1 MNNLDYYK
9 KIIALEKND
18 LNEMK
23 KLCDRYKNDYSL
35 KFEYAKMLINNGLTE
50 EAKEILFEQQY
61 TKNKV
66 YAMFELGKLEA
77 DNNNYETAKYYYKSI
92 LKIKD
97 DIFTKKELGKVE
109 ALSRNYEEARKIFES
124 ILEVKNDPQ
133 TVLELAKLE
142 FKVQNYSKARRLF
155 KSLLKSVLDPTIK
168 PYALLKLGLLEYRVG
183 DKIKAKEYF
192 KEITEERFLNITSE
206 LLMILEYKDKNYLE
220 VFDRFNKRIKNNSNV
235 ENLILLGLSKELNIF
250 FDTDYSKIDYKYTMD
265 QLLEY
270 DYNDALTHI
279 FSHHCSDN
287 KIDFNKNVD
296 IEKLFFE
303 VKTELKEEKK
313 TNLIVFNDVYIIPK
327 NNVGSNGENYL
338 QVVTL
343 PNTTD
348 VITMYPVYNNFI
360 EEEEYDKILMKK

>member
-35 KFEYAKMLINNGLTE
+35 KFEYAKMLINNGLND
-50 EAKEILFEQQY
+50 EAKEILYEQLY

-109 ALSRNYEEARKIFES
+109 AISKNYDKARKIFES

-142 FKVQNYSKARRLF
+142 FKVKNYSKARRLF
-155 KSLLKSVLDPTIK
+155 KSLLKSVLDPTVK
-168 PYALLKLGLLEYRVG
+168 PYALLELGLLEFNVG
-183 DKIKAKEYF
+183 NTLKAKEYL
-192 KEITEERFLNITSE
+192 KEITEENFLNITNK
-206 LLMILEYKDKNYLE
+206 LLMILEYKNKNYLE
-220 VFDRFNKRIKNNSNV
+220 VFNLYNARIKDNSNT
-235 ENLILLGLSKELNIF
+235 ENLVLLGLSKELNIF

-265 QLLEY
+265 QLLNY
-270 DYNDALTHI
+270 DYNDAIRHI
-279 FSHHCSDN
+279 YKHHCNEN
-287 KIDFNKNVD
+287 KFDFNKNID
-296 IEKLFFE
+296 IEKLFFD
-303 VKTELKEEKK
+303 VRNELKKENKI
-313 TNLIVFNDVYIIPK
+313 NLIVFNDVYVIPK

-338 QVVTL
+338 KVVTL
-343 PNTTD
+343 PNTMD
-348 VITMYPVYNNFI
+348 IITMYPAYNSFI
-360 EEEEYDKILMKK
+360 EEDYDKILMKK